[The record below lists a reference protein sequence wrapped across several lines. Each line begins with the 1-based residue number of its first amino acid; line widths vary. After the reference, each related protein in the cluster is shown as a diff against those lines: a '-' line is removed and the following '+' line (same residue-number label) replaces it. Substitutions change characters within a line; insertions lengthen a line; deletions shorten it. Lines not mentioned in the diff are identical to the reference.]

1 MLVRAKVAHLEP
13 PSGAYRQQGEEFDHD
28 GKPYKHVEVVKQPA
42 KEKQVKVEPEAE
54 EAKPSPIAE

>member
-28 GKPYKHVEVVKQPA
+28 GKPYKHVEVIKQPA
-42 KEKQVKVEPEAE
+42 KEKVKAEPEVE
-54 EAKPSPIAE
+54 EAKPGSADE